1 MMTPS
6 KQSGFTTLRRS
17 ESGFTLIELLV
28 VLAIVGML
36 AALAMTA
43 LGSTRAKSRDTK
55 RKGDLL
61 NLQKGL
67 ELYFT
72 SNNAYPSTSGVWRA
86 VANKDCP
93 DNTITTTGATGYIP
107 NFAPTYVGV
116 LPTDPRP
123 SSGTCSGYNYR
134 SDGTNFIFGQRH
146 VGSRSCVEDQ
156 RKAKSISTKLSS
168 HIQWVN
174 NVTKRLTHF
183 SILGIAD

>member
-1 MMTPS
+1 MTPS

-134 SDGTNFIFGQRH
+134 SDGTNFKLISNAVSGLGGPENAVSSGQPFYDPARPGTAYM
-146 VGSRSCVEDQ
+146 VTSSGSATS
-156 RKAKSISTKLSS
+156 A
-168 HIQWVN
+168 W
-174 NVTKRLTHF
+174 
-183 SILGIAD
+183 